1 VISVVA
7 IMPARTTP
15 NDGSSN
21 ARNSPTVMPGVA
33 MKAAV
38 AALSAALATQAGL
51 PEPIETEGVLPARL
65 APLWGPARP
74 AIEEFLRNQVRPTTA
89 ALEAAEGTRSRLAS
103 RILPTDTARTQEGAS
118 D

>member
-1 VISVVA
+1 
-7 IMPARTTP
+7 
-15 NDGSSN
+15 
-21 ARNSPTVMPGVA
+21 
-33 MKAAV
+33 
-38 AALSAALATQAGL
+38 
-51 PEPIETEGVLPARL
+51 VLPARL

-89 ALEAAEGTRSRLAS
+89 ALEAAEGTRSRLVS